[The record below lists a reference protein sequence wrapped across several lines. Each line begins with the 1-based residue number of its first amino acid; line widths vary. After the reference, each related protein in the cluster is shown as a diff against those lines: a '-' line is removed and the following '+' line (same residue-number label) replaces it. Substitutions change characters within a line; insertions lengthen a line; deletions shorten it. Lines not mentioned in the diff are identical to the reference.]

1 MKTSCFALA
10 AALLGLLS
18 APAARAD
25 QALASALEKV
35 SKEQIA
41 AFNREDA
48 AATLSYA
55 HTKSPTY
62 DPAREALAAQ
72 FGELDAKA
80 EQVSFQYIGHDDE
93 FAVARVKVKVTA
105 PTRMSA
111 SRVRIDAVHSAQP
124 SGLHPQPWN
133 TPVSSTIAR
142 SCSAPIK

>member
-93 FAVARVKVKVTA
+93 FAVARAKVKVTA
-105 PTRMSA
+105 ADPGFQNNVVDTLIVFHSEGGAWKVFDTYVLA
-111 SRVRIDAVHSAQP
+111 SELV
-124 SGLHPQPWN
+124 
-133 TPVSSTIAR
+133 
-142 SCSAPIK
+142 K

>member
-55 HTKSPTY
+55 HTKSPAY
-62 DPAREALAAQ
+62 DPARDALAAQ
-72 FGELDAKA
+72 FAELDAKA

-105 PTRMSA
+105 PGA
-111 SRVRIDAVHSAQP
+111 EGFQNNVVD
-124 SGLHPQPWN
+124 
-133 TPVSSTIAR
+133 TITLFHQEDGKWKVWDTYLVGAEL
-142 SCSAPIK
+142 AP